1 MLKKPLILKAEN
13 INKQFGSSYV
23 LKEVNLEIGI
33 GQIIGL
39 VGESGCGKTTFA
51 RIIAGL
57 ETALGGNLFL
67 ENINLLAEEKRSKKL
82 KQKIQMIFQNAAGSF
97 NPKYKIIDSLKQAS
111 VEHNLPFEPEALFE
125 QIGLSLDLK
134 DRFPHELSGGQ
145 MQRAAI
151 ARAIACKPSLLI
163 ADEPTSALDVS
174 IRRHILN
181 LIKDLRAKQNLSCLI
196 ITHDL
201 PSLKGLADYV
211 YVMNNGSIVES
222 GTTEQI
228 LNCPQ
233 ESYTKRLIMAIPSIN
248 PADKTFEKFKTLH

>member
-1 MLKKPLILKAEN
+1 M
-13 INKQFGSSYV
+13 
-23 LKEVNLEIGI
+23 
-33 GQIIGL
+33 
-39 VGESGCGKTTFA
+39 
-51 RIIAGL
+51 
-57 ETALGGNLFL
+57 
-67 ENINLLAEEKRSKKL
+67 
-82 KQKIQMIFQNAAGSF
+82 
-97 NPKYKIIDSLKQAS
+97 
-111 VEHNLPFEPEALFE
+111 PFEPEALFE